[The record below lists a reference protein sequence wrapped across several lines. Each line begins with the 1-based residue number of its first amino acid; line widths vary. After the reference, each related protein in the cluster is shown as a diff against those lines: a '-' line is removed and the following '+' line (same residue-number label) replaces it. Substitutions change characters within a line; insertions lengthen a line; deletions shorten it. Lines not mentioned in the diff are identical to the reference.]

1 MIYYYT
7 ITDLKSGKTYK
18 QSCDLD
24 EFSCYRDFIGHL
36 EAMNEFWSG
45 LLKYEEGHRYDEDLE
60 KKSKSLLTSEYDM
73 V

>member
-1 MIYYYT
+1 MIYFYT
-7 ITDLKSGKTYK
+7 ITDLKSGKQYK
-18 QSCDLD
+18 QKCDLD

-45 LLKYEEGHRYDEDLE
+45 LLKYEEGHLE
-60 KKSKSLLTSEYDM
+60 KNSKSLLTSEYDM